1 MSKYSNLS
9 TADQTDLCL
18 FFLWVLIVPDNDWLV
33 GRFVRWFI
41 CWSSS
46 KLKSFNKADAQ
57 TWFLVG
63 PLRSGMCGMASINV
77 DEIASSGKLCQS
89 KNLEL
94 ILITFQRC

>member
-1 MSKYSNLS
+1 M
-9 TADQTDLCL
+9 
-18 FFLWVLIVPDNDWLV
+18 FFLWDLIVPDNDWLV
-33 GRFVRWFI
+33 GCFVRWFI
-41 CWSSS
+41 CWSTS
-46 KLKSFNKADAQ
+46 KLKFFNKADAQ

>member
-9 TADQTDLCL
+9 SADQTNLC

-77 DEIASSGKLCQS
+77 DEIASSGRLCQG
-89 KNLEL
+89 KNLGL